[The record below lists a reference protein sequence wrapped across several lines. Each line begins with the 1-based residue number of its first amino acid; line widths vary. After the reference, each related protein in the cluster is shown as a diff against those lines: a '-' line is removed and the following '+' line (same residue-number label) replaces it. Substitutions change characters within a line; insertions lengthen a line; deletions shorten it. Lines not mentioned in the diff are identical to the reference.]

1 MTDNTLLAVRDLAI
15 DLEVP
20 RGDAGLVRG
29 VSFDLDRGASLAL
42 VGESGSGKSLTCLA
56 LGGLLPRGLRITG
69 GRIRLDSTELVGA
82 SRRTLR
88 SVRGRRI
95 GFVFQDPSAALDPL
109 FPVGR
114 QLVEVMRVHRNL
126 SRGEAE
132 REARSLMEELEIPR
146 AAQTFKAYPH
156 ELSGGMKQRI
166 CIGLALASNPE
177 VLVAD
182 EPTTALDVTTE
193 QSILALIRRLR
204 ADRSLALLLV
214 THSLPV
220 AAEMADELCVMYA
233 GEVVERGRTEDCL
246 AQPGHPY
253 TEALARSARSLET
266 SRDGY
271 LVGIDGIVP
280 SHIATADRCLFAP
293 RCSYATEECVA
304 GHPPMVAT
312 AAGQAAC
319 VHVDRVRPEVTS

>member
-1 MTDNTLLAVRDLAI
+1 VTTHTLLSVRDLAI
-15 DLEVP
+15 DVEVP

-29 VSFDLDRGASLAL
+29 VSFDLDRGGSLAV

-56 LGGLLPRGLRITG
+56 LGGLLPRGVRVTG
-69 GRIRLDSTELVGA
+69 GHVRLAGTELIGA
-82 SRRTLR
+82 SGRTLR

-114 QLVEVMRVHRNL
+114 QLVEVMRAHRDIG
-126 SRGEAE
+126 RAEAR
-132 REARSLMEELEIPR
+132 REALALMEELEIPR
-146 AAQTFKAYPH
+146 VAQTFRAFPH

-166 CIGLALASNPE
+166 CIGLALASGPE
-177 VLVAD
+177 LLVAD

-193 QSILALIRRLR
+193 QAILALIRRLR

-233 GEVVERGRTEDCL
+233 GEVVERGRTAQCL
-246 AQPGHPY
+246 AAPGHPY

-271 LVGIDGIVP
+271 LAGIPGIVP
-280 SHIATADRCLFAP
+280 SHISTADRCLFAP
-293 RCSYATEECVA
+293 RCGYATAECVA
-304 GHPPMVAT
+304 DHPPMVA
-312 AAGQAAC
+312 APAGEAAC
-319 VHVDRVRPEVTS
+319 FHVDRKPLEVT

>member
-1 MTDNTLLAVRDLAI
+1 VATHTLLAVRDLGI

-56 LGGLLPRGLRITG
+56 LGGLLPRGVRVTG
-69 GRIRLDSTELVGA
+69 GQVRLDGNDLVGA
-82 SRRTLR
+82 GARRLR
-88 SVRGRRI
+88 SVRGSRI

-114 QLVEVMRVHRNL
+114 QLVEVMRAHRDV
-126 SRGEAE
+126 SRSDAH
-132 REARSLMEELEIPR
+132 RDAIALMEELEIPR
-146 AAQTFKAYPH
+146 AAQTFRAYPH
-156 ELSGGMKQRI
+156 ELSGGMKQRV
-166 CIGLALASNPE
+166 CIGLALASGPDL
-177 VLVAD
+177 LVAD

-193 QSILALIRRLR
+193 QAILALVRRLR
-204 ADRSLALLLV
+204 AERSLALLLV

-233 GEVVERGRTEDCL
+233 GEVVERGRTAEVLD
-246 AQPGHPY
+246 APGHPY
-253 TEALARSARSLET
+253 TEALANSARSLET

-271 LVGIDGIVP
+271 LIGIPGIVP
-280 SHIATADRCLFAP
+280 SHISTVDRCLFAP
-293 RCSYATEECVA
+293 RCGYATSECGAAHPPIVPTVA
-304 GHPPMVAT
+304 GE
-312 AAGQAAC
+312 AAC
-319 VHVDRVRPEVTS
+319 FHVARSRTEVT